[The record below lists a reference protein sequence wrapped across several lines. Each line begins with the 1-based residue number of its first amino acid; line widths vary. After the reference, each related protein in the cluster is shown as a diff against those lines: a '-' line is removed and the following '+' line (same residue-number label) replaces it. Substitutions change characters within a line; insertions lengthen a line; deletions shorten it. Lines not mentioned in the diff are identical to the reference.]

1 MKRGVDITMRTP
13 SGDLTRYALSCGYV
27 QVDPHDEN
35 RRLLMRH
42 GVIFVFDP
50 HCALTGYRQIA
61 FKRITDA
68 RRYLKARSAV
78 RRAAIVMVARQRA
91 GLFVDA

>member
-1 MKRGVDITMRTP
+1 MSTVNIAMKTP

-27 QVDPHDEN
+27 QVDPHDER

-42 GVIFVFDP
+42 GVIFVFESGI
-50 HCALTGYRQIA
+50 LTRYRQIP

-78 RRAAIVMVARQRA
+78 RRAAIVMGARRRA
-91 GLFVDA
+91 GLSVDS

>member
-1 MKRGVDITMRTP
+1 MIAMNTP

-27 QVDPHDEN
+27 QVDPHDD
-35 RRLLMRH
+35 RRRIEMRH
-42 GVIFVFDP
+42 GVIFVFE
-50 HCALTGYRQIA
+50 HGRLRGYRQIA

-78 RRAAIVMVARQRA
+78 RRAAIVMVARRRA
-91 GLFVDA
+91 GLYVDS

>member
-1 MKRGVDITMRTP
+1 MIAMNTP

-27 QVDPHDEN
+27 QVDPHDE
-35 RRLLMRH
+35 RWRMLMRH
-42 GVIFVFDP
+42 GVIFVFEFSN
-50 HCALTGYRQIA
+50 LTGYRQIA

-78 RRAAIVMVARQRA
+78 RRAAIVMVARRRV
-91 GLFVDA
+91 GLFVDS